1 MSGLDNIVKKI
12 KSNSRDEIELIKKD
26 AESYRAS
33 VLAEAKK
40 ETDKEIKNILDQAKR
55 DQDLFE
61 EKVVSNGEFKQRN
74 ALLKAKGEVIDE
86 VISRALDELKNQ
98 DTDSYFATV
107 LNVLKGNVQDKD
119 GKICFSKK
127 DLDRIPSDFEAK
139 ASDIAKEKGGS
150 LTVDNEPAD
159 IADGFILKYGDIE
172 ENCTF
177 DAIFEAKRDELR
189 DLVNKNLFNK

>member
-26 AESYRAS
+26 AESYRAN

-40 ETDKEIKNILDQAKR
+40 DTDKEIKKILDQAKR
-55 DQDLFE
+55 DQDLYE

-86 VISRALDELKNQ
+86 VIDRALDELKNQ
-98 DTDSYFATV
+98 DADSYFATI
-107 LNVLKGNVQDKD
+107 LNVLKDNTQDKD

-159 IADGFILKYGDIE
+159 IDDGFILKYGDIE

-177 DAIFEAKRDELR
+177 DAIFEAKRDDLR

>member
-86 VISRALDELKNQ
+86 VIARALDELKNQ
-98 DTDSYFATV
+98 
-107 LNVLKGNVQDKD
+107 
-119 GKICFSKK
+119 
-127 DLDRIPSDFEAK
+127 
-139 ASDIAKEKGGS
+139 
-150 LTVDNEPAD
+150 
-159 IADGFILKYGDIE
+159 
-172 ENCTF
+172 
-177 DAIFEAKRDELR
+177 
-189 DLVNKNLFNK
+189 

>member
-12 KSNSRDEIELIKKD
+12 KSNSQDEIELIKKD

-40 ETDKEIKNILDQAKR
+40 ETDKEIKQILDQAKR

-86 VISRALDELKNQ
+86 VIARALDELKNQ

-107 LNVLKGNVQDKD
+107 LNVLKENVQDKD

-150 LTVDNEPAD
+150 LTIDNEPAD

>member
-1 MSGLDNIVKKI
+1 MNGLDNIVKKI
-12 KSNSRDEIELIKKD
+12 KSNSQDEIELIKKD
-26 AESYRAS
+26 AESYRAN

-86 VISRALDELKNQ
+86 VIARALDELKNQ
-98 DTDSYFATV
+98 DTDSYFATI
-107 LNVLKGNVQDKD
+107 LNVLKDNVQDKD
-119 GKICFSKK
+119 GKICFSKN

-150 LTVDNEPAD
+150 LKINDEPAD
-159 IADGFILKYGDIE
+159 ITDGFILKYGDIE

>member
-26 AESYRAS
+26 AESYRAN
-33 VLAEAKK
+33 VLAQAKK

-86 VISRALDELKNQ
+86 VIERALDELKNQ
-98 DTDSYFATV
+98 DTDSYFATI
-107 LNVLKGNVQDKD
+107 LNVLKDNVQDKD

-150 LTVDNEPAD
+150 LKIDDEPAD
-159 IADGFILKYGDIE
+159 ITDGFILKYGDIE

>member
-55 DQDLFE
+55 DQDLLE

-86 VISRALDELKNQ
+86 VIARALDELKNQ

-107 LNVLKGNVQDKD
+107 LNVLKENVQDKD

-159 IADGFILKYGDIE
+159 IADGFILKLHPAA
-172 ENCTF
+172 
-177 DAIFEAKRDELR
+177 DAPMHRCCCSIPCRQPS
-189 DLVNKNLFNK
+189 V

>member
-12 KSNSRDEIELIKKD
+12 KSNSQDEIELIKKD
-26 AESYRAS
+26 AEGYRAN

-40 ETDKEIKNILDQAKR
+40 ETDKEIKKILDQAKR

-86 VISRALDELKNQ
+86 VIERALDELKNQ
-98 DTDSYFATV
+98 DTDSYFATI
-107 LNVLKGNVQDKD
+107 LNVLKENVQDKD

-127 DLDRIPSDFEAK
+127 DLDRIPSNFGVK

-159 IADGFILKYGDIE
+159 ITDGFILKYGDIE

>member
-1 MSGLDNIVKKI
+1 M
-12 KSNSRDEIELIKKD
+12 
-26 AESYRAS
+26 
-33 VLAEAKK
+33 
-40 ETDKEIKNILDQAKR
+40 
-55 DQDLFE
+55 
-61 EKVVSNGEFKQRN
+61 
-74 ALLKAKGEVIDE
+74 
-86 VISRALDELKNQ
+86 
-98 DTDSYFATV
+98 
-107 LNVLKGNVQDKD
+107 LKGNVQDKD

-150 LTVDNEPAD
+150 LTVDKEPAD

>member
-26 AESYRAS
+26 AESYRAN

-40 ETDKEIKNILDQAKR
+40 DTDKEIKKILDQAKR

-86 VISRALDELKNQ
+86 VIDRALDELKNQ
-98 DTDSYFATV
+98 DADSYFATI
-107 LNVLKGNVQDKD
+107 LNVLKDNTQDKD

-159 IADGFILKYGDIE
+159 IDDGFILKYGDIE

-177 DAIFEAKRDELR
+177 DAIFEAKRDDLR